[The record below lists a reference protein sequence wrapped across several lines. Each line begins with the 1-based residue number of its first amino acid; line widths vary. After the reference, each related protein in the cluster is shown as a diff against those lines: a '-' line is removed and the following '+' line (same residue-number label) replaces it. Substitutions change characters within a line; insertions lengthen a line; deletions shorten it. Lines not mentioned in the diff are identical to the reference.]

1 MKIINLYR
9 IESKSFTSDLKKADL
24 KTELINGFNLNGKRN
39 FKSLFQ
45 KEDSDYQGTIT
56 DQKFKIKQN
65 NALSSI
71 NDGIYFFFTQISGEI
86 FDDGN
91 KRIVKVNAELSEG
104 VIGIILG
111 SSPIYILILIF
122 GNLWL
127 GITCF
132 LFLIFIY
139 LFGIK
144 NVKSDFEIF
153 EQHLK
158 QKLTVYNTVYKT

>member
-1 MKIINLYR
+1 MKIIDLYR
-9 IESKSFTSDLKKADL
+9 IESKSFTSDLKKSDL
-24 KTELINGFNLNGKRN
+24 KTELINGFNLNRKRN

-45 KEDSDYQGTIT
+45 KEYSDYQGTINNS
-56 DQKFKIKQN
+56 KFKIKQN
-65 NALSSI
+65 NALSSV

-86 FDDGN
+86 LDNGN
-91 KRIVKVNAELSEG
+91 ERIVKVNAELNES

-111 SSPIYILILIF
+111 SSPIYILILIY

-132 LFLIFIY
+132 LFMIFIY
-139 LFGIK
+139 LYGIK

-153 EQHLK
+153 ELHLK
-158 QKLTVYNTVYKT
+158 QKITVYNIV